1 MSRHSDLLHVYNAW
15 YVLIIVFISISIKF
29 TLSLHYCLRAT
40 VFLSSFS
47 QENTFRVSMNTAAN
61 ETSTF
66 TLEYEELLR
75 REQSLYRKI
84 ITINPGAIVDD
95 LLATIRVKEPER
107 ISTYTTSDFAT
118 INMVSSNEI
127 VCRYVATVD
136 AQRSAGNTGLSMDM
150 SCNYDVIHPTDG
162 AGNFAIN
169 SGYFAQFFSP
179 VVSNTLRISLV
190 LVIDVSGSM
199 QGTKIS
205 QARDSLVALLGQLHN
220 DDYVAIV
227 TFQSTVGQ
235 WRSMLVRVGDSR
247 NEATSFA
254 TRLAA
259 GGGTNLDGGLQA
271 GIRFLKETVLES
283 YAQLLVLLTDGQP
296 TSGITNNGLIIER
309 AIEATLGTGISVNCI
324 SFGFDA
330 DFEFLQ
336 DLALTN
342 FGIAKRIAVDANAGE
357 ELTGFLRE
365 IASPALAQVEVVF
378 PVGSVEEVTTVEFP
392 FLFSGSEIVV
402 AGKFADSIPENITVQ
417 VTGQGVDNTVTYES
431 SVSTVADTAIA
442 GSLPSTERLW
452 AYLEIKSLLD
462 AKRRAEINGQNGS
475 TFEERALQLS
485 LSYNFV
491 TELTS
496 LIVVEERSNMTIDDG
511 NDQTTGDD
519 DDLEYAD
526 TTNFGGPV
534 PGSVPDLRTAAS
546 HGSSKSPVEWYL
558 IYIKCDVH
566 VLLN

>member
-1 MSRHSDLLHVYNAW
+1 
-15 YVLIIVFISISIKF
+15 
-29 TLSLHYCLRAT
+29 
-40 VFLSSFS
+40 
-47 QENTFRVSMNTAAN
+47 MNTAAN

-84 ITINPGAIVDD
+84 LTINPGAIVDD
-95 LLATIRVKEPER
+95 LLATIRVKEPEG

-118 INMVSSNEI
+118 ISMVSGNEI
-127 VCRYVATVD
+127 VCRYVATAD
-136 AQRSAGNTGLSMDM
+136 AQRAVSDTGLLMEM

-199 QGTKIS
+199 QGTKIT

-227 TFQSTVGQ
+227 TFQSSVDQ
-235 WRSMLVRVGDSR
+235 WMSTLVRVGNFRDQ
-247 NEATSFA
+247 AVSFA
-254 TRLAA
+254 TGLVA
-259 GGGTNLDGGLQA
+259 GGGTNLDDGLQT
-271 GIRFLKETVLES
+271 GIGFLKEIILES
-283 YAQLLVLLTDGQP
+283 YAKLLVLLTDGQP
-296 TSGITNNGLIIER
+296 TSGITDNTMIIER
-309 AIEATLGTGISVNCI
+309 AIEATVGTGISVNCI

-365 IASPALAQVEVVF
+365 IATPALAQVEVVF
-378 PVGSVEEVTTVEFP
+378 PVGSIEEVTTVEFP

-402 AGKFADSIPENITVQ
+402 AGKFADSSPENIIVQ
-417 VTGQGVDNTVTYES
+417 VNGQGVDNNVTYQS
-431 SVSTVADTAIA
+431 SVSTVTNTAIA

-462 AKRRAEINGQNGS
+462 AKRLAEINRQNGS
-475 TFEERALQLS
+475 IFEEKALQLS

-496 LIVVEERSNMTIDDG
+496 LIVVEENSNMTTDNSNDQSTSDDG
-511 NDQTTGDD
+511 DS
-519 DDLEYAD
+519 EYAA
-526 TTNFGGPV
+526 TTSFGGPV
-534 PGSVPDLRTAAS
+534 PGNVPATTAPCVGCTYDTTADSQS
-546 HGSSKSPVEWYL
+546 HGNSKSHISVE
-558 IYIKCDVH
+558 
-566 VLLN
+566 

>member
-1 MSRHSDLLHVYNAW
+1 
-15 YVLIIVFISISIKF
+15 
-29 TLSLHYCLRAT
+29 
-40 VFLSSFS
+40 
-47 QENTFRVSMNTAAN
+47 MNTAAN
-61 ETSTF
+61 GTSTF

-84 ITINPGAIVDD
+84 LTINPGAVVDD
-95 LLATIRVKEPER
+95 LLAIIRVKEPEG
-107 ISTYTTSDFAT
+107 ISTYTTSDFAS
-118 INMVSSNEI
+118 ISMVSSNEI

-136 AQRSAGNTGLSMDM
+136 AQRSVSDTGLSMDM
-150 SCNYDVIHPTDG
+150 SCNYDVIHPIDG

-179 VVSNTLRISLV
+179 VISNTLRISLV

-205 QARDSLVALLGQLHN
+205 QARDSLVALLGQLHI

-227 TFQSTVGQ
+227 TFQSKVNQ
-235 WRSMLVRVGDSR
+235 WRSTLVRVGNFR
-247 NEATSFA
+247 NDATLFA
-254 TRLAA
+254 TGLAA
-259 GGGTNLDGGLQA
+259 GGGTNLDGGLQT

-283 YAQLLVLLTDGQP
+283 YARLLVLLTDGQP
-296 TSGITNNGLIIER
+296 TSGITDNTMIIER
-309 AIEATLGTGISVNCI
+309 AIEATVGTDISVNCI

-365 IASPALAQVEVVF
+365 IASPALAQIEIVF
-378 PVGSVEEVTTVEFP
+378 PVGSVEELTTVEFP

-402 AGKFADSIPENITVQ
+402 AGKFAESSPENITVQ

-431 SVSTVADTAIA
+431 SVSTVTDTAIA

-462 AKRRAEINGQNGS
+462 AKRLAEINGQNGS
-475 TFEERALQLS
+475 TFEEKALQLS

-496 LIVVEERSNMTIDDG
+496 LIVVEENANMTTDIG
-511 NDQTTGDD
+511 NDQPTSDD
-519 DDLEYAD
+519 GDLEYASTD
-526 TTNFGGPV
+526 TTNLGGPV
-534 PGSVPDLRTAAS
+534 PGPVPPGAPAAS
-546 HGSSKSPVEWYL
+546 ADGSSKSQFLLSSNL
-558 IYIKCDVH
+558 IFIKCDVQYINH
-566 VLLN
+566 YKGHC

>member
-1 MSRHSDLLHVYNAW
+1 
-15 YVLIIVFISISIKF
+15 
-29 TLSLHYCLRAT
+29 
-40 VFLSSFS
+40 
-47 QENTFRVSMNTAAN
+47 MNTAAN

-84 ITINPGAIVDD
+84 LTINPGAIIDD
-95 LLATIRVKEPER
+95 LLATIRVKEPEG
-107 ISTYTTSDFAT
+107 ISTYATSDFAT
-118 INMVSSNEI
+118 ISMVSGNEI
-127 VCRYVATVD
+127 VCRYVATAD
-136 AQRSAGNTGLSMDM
+136 AQRAVSDTGLSMEM
-150 SCNYDVIHPTDG
+150 SCNYDVIHPVDG

-199 QGTKIS
+199 QGTKIT

-227 TFQSTVGQ
+227 TFESSVDQWMST
-235 WRSMLVRVGDSR
+235 LVRVGNFRDQ
-247 NEATSFA
+247 AVSFA
-254 TRLAA
+254 TGLVA
-259 GGGTNLDGGLQA
+259 GGGTNLDDGLQT
-271 GIRFLKETVLES
+271 GIGFLKEIILES
-283 YAQLLVLLTDGQP
+283 YAKLLVLLTDGQP
-296 TSGITNNGLIIER
+296 TSGITDNTMIIER
-309 AIEATLGTGISVNCI
+309 AIEATVGTGISVNCI

-365 IASPALAQVEVVF
+365 IATPALAQVEVVF
-378 PVGSVEEVTTVEFP
+378 PVGSIEEVTTVEFP

-402 AGKFADSIPENITVQ
+402 AGKFADSSPENIIVQ
-417 VTGQGVDNTVTYES
+417 VTGQGVDNNVTYQS
-431 SVSTVADTAIA
+431 SVSTVTNTAIA
-442 GSLPSTERLW
+442 GTLPSTERLW

-462 AKRRAEINGQNGS
+462 AKRLAEINGQNGS
-475 TFEERALQLS
+475 IFEEKALQLS

-496 LIVVEERSNMTIDDG
+496 LIVVEENSNMTTDNS
-511 NDQTTGDD
+511 NDQPTSDGDS
-519 DDLEYAD
+519 EYAD
-526 TTNFGGPV
+526 TTSFGGPV
-534 PGSVPDLRTAAS
+534 PGNVPATTASCIGCTYAESQS
-546 HGSSKSPVEWYL
+546 HGNSKSHIPVE
-558 IYIKCDVH
+558 
-566 VLLN
+566 